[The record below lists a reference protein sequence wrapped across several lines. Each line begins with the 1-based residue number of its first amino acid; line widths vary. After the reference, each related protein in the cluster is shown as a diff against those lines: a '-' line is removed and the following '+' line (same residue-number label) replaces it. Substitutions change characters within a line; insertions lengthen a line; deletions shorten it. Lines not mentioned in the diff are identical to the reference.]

1 MDRLK
6 YQKGEEP
13 LLYAGGSYGTDVG
26 QMFASMQPHRVK
38 RMFLDGV
45 DNTLDEIS
53 GAFISGLWD
62 ADKIMDNMSEYCA
75 LAGPDRCDLYA
86 GPTGDDTRKR
96 VLDIIGDMEQN
107 GPVSVPRFGG
117 YDASV
122 ITLSDIFESAYY
134 MFYYPLFD
142 FRWWAKAVAP
152 LSWRDGRA
160 YVEIYKVRCTFDDRP
175 RASDSASGPARHLLT
190 KPIYCPSRPAHTR
203 SSGAQL
209 TRIRVYR

>member
-1 MDRLK
+1 MDVRNTHLRQHEHRLK
-6 YQKGEEP
+6 YHKGEEP

-53 GAFISGLWD
+53 GAWISGLWD
-62 ADKIMDNMSEYCA
+62 ADKIMDNMFEYCA
-75 LAGPDRCDLYA
+75 LAGPDKCDLYA
-86 GPTGDDTRKR
+86 GPTGDHTRKR

-107 GPVSVPRFGG
+107 GPVSVPRFGKH
-117 YDASV
+117 DASV

-152 LSWRDGRA
+152 LSRRDGRS
-160 YVEIYKVRCTFDDRP
+160 YVEIYKVR
-175 RASDSASGPARHLLT
+175 
-190 KPIYCPSRPAHTR
+190 R
-203 SSGAQL
+203 SSAFHSSTLCQS
-209 TRIRVYR
+209 YEPSAN